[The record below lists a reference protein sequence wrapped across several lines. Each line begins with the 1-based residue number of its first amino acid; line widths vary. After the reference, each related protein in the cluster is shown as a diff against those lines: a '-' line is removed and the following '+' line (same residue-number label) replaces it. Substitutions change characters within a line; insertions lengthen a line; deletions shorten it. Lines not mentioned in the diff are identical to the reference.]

1 MRAVIQRVNY
11 AKVVVDNSVIASIYK
26 GILALVGFQ
35 LTDNEKSMDYIINK
49 IINMRIFED
58 ENNKMN
64 LSLKDINGE
73 LLIVPNFTLYGDGRK
88 GNRPSYS
95 SGSPSAQA
103 QLQFTKFVEIA
114 NKTSI
119 NIQTGKFQA
128 DMKVEL
134 LNDGP
139 VTLLLDSDKLF

>member
-11 AKVVVDNSVIASIYK
+11 AKVVVDNRVIANIYK

-103 QLQFTKFVEIA
+103 QLQFTKFVELA